1 MSFPKSFHLIH
12 KKEIGGGGGSSGG
25 GGERNVVDGGI
36 LGQELLKIKHCVVQN
51 FNVAQNVHA

>member
-51 FNVAQNVHA
+51 FNVA